1 MFYLH
6 TSNRTENLLQHLAEL
21 IRAQGREDLFTPELF
36 VVQSQGMER
45 IISQKLAET
54 FGTWCNFRYL
64 LPLNF
69 FELVANCLEMSIQPD
84 GFAREVLVWRL
95 EELLRDLDSP
105 DLAVLAPYF
114 SGENAELKRFQLA
127 RQLANLFDQYQL
139 LRPELLARWEQGRP
153 AVGHP
158 TEGWQRRLWQRLVDQ
173 APDRLH
179 RGAVLQRIGRRLRQ
193 QDIPAGVLPGR
204 ISIVGIHIMAPLFLD
219 LLAGLSLHSDVHL
232 YLLSPCEQYWG
243 DLPSRRQLARQR
255 AAAGRASG
263 LEDAAG
269 HPLLVA
275 LGRQGRDFQAM
286 LLEQVDFELEFRSFE
301 DPCDHAASTL
311 LHRLQSDL
319 LHNRPGGTPPPE
331 NAAAD
336 DGSVIVVSCHSRRRE
351 MTVLHDHI
359 LDWLHRDPTLELR
372 DIVVMAPDIQDY
384 AALIPAVFHDLQH
397 SIADRSL
404 RRKNAVVAT
413 FLQFLDLLGGRF
425 GWKEVFDLLQ
435 QEAIAFR
442 FELTAGDLEH
452 LRQWV
457 TRSGIRWGLSAGQR
471 QEIGLPADP
480 EGTWRAGLDRLLMG
494 YAIDAPDMVDGV
506 LPYGDIEGGGARALG
521 GLCEFV
527 AILEEAERD
536 LRRSH
541 GLGEWSRLLLHFA
554 DRLFG
559 EADDAVILELRQ
571 ILSELDNGGFHQSP
585 VALAVIRAWLDTAA
599 AETRSTSGYLR
610 GQLTFCSM
618 LPMRS
623 IPFRIVCLLG
633 LGDGLFPGSD
643 RHATFDLLAVER
655 RYGDRSRRD
664 DDRYQFLEA
673 LLAARDV
680 LYISYPGQSS
690 KTNKELPPAV
700 VVSELLEVLRQDY
713 GVILRERDDDPEAL
727 GFVRHHPLHPFS
739 PRYFTGADSRF
750 FSYDD
755 RSRAVAAR
763 LAQPAA
769 SIAPWWSGS
778 LAAAEEG
785 VPIAALFGFFANPQR
800 WFVRN
805 CLGIRLDLQEELP
818 AESEPF
824 AVDPLAGYGVGQE
837 IIQSLLAGAG
847 AEAALA
853 RMRIEGRWPLGTP
866 GKLLFARQQQELTS
880 FADRIRGMAMGRRL
894 PDLPVDVT
902 VGASR
907 LRGLLGNVYEG
918 GVLIYRYSNCK
929 GRDVLHLWLHALLA
943 DQLLGEDRRVVAVL
957 RDCELETVTARDRS
971 PDLACCLE
979 LFTAGCQGPSDLY
992 VEPALSYARHCGATR
1007 SRVPPLAKAREKWQ
1021 NSIDKGYEPEWTLLL
1036 QGVAAEAVLGAEFE
1050 NLCRTFFVPIWE
1062 GCRCPAK

>member
-21 IRAQGREDLFTPELF
+21 IRAQGRQDLFTPELF

-45 IISQKLAET
+45 IISQKLADT
-54 FGTWCNFRYL
+54 FGTWCNFSYL
-64 LPLNF
+64 LPLHF

-84 GFAREVLVWRL
+84 GFAREMVVWRL
-95 EELLRDLDSP
+95 EELLRDLDP
-105 DLAVLAPYF
+105 PELAVLVPYF

-158 TEGWQRRLWQRLVDQ
+158 TEGWQRRLWQRLVDHM
-173 APDRLH
+173 PDRLH
-179 RGAVLQRIGRRLRQ
+179 RGAVLQQIGRRLRE
-193 QDIPAGVLPGR
+193 QDVPAGVLPGR
-204 ISIVGIHIMAPLFLD
+204 ISVFGIHTMAPLFLD
-219 LLAGLSLHSDVHL
+219 LLAGLALHSDVHL

-243 DLPSRRQLARQR
+243 DLPNRRQLARQR
-255 AAAGRASG
+255 AAANGAPAA
-263 LEDAAG
+263 EDAAG

-301 DPCDHAASTL
+301 DPGDHSPPTL

-319 LHNRPGGTPPPE
+319 LHNRSDGTPPPE
-331 NAAAD
+331 TAAD
-336 DGSVIVVSCHSRRRE
+336 DGSIVVVSCHSRQRE
-351 MTVLHDHI
+351 MAVLHDHI
-359 LDWLHRDPTLELR
+359 LDWLHRDSTLELR

-404 RRKNAVVAT
+404 RRKNGVLAA
-413 FLQFLDLLGGRF
+413 FLHFLDLLGGRF
-425 GWKEVFDLLQ
+425 GWMEIVDLLQ
-435 QEAIAFR
+435 QQAIAAR
-442 FELTAGDLEH
+442 FELTAGDLEN

-457 TRSGIRWGLSAGQR
+457 TDAGIRWGLSAGHR

-494 YAIDAPDMVDGV
+494 YAIDTPDMVDGV

-527 AILEEAERD
+527 AILDEAEHE

-541 GLGEWSRLLLHFA
+541 DLDQWSGLLRHFA

-559 EADDAVILELRQ
+559 EGDDADSLELRQ
-571 ILSELDNGGFHQSP
+571 ILSELHGGDFHHSP
-585 VALAVIRAWLDTAA
+585 VALTVIRAWLDTAA
-599 AETRSTSGYLR
+599 AETRSTSGFLR

-623 IPFRIVCLLG
+623 IPFKIVCLLG
-633 LGDGLFPGSD
+633 LADGLFPGSD

-700 VVSELLEVLRQDY
+700 VVSELIEVLRQDY
-713 GVILRERDDDPEAL
+713 GITLRERDSDPEGL

-739 PRYFTGADSRF
+739 PRYFTGADPRF

-755 RSRAVAAR
+755 RARAVAAR

-769 SIAPWWSGS
+769 PVPPWWSGN
-778 LAAAEEG
+778 LATADEI
-785 VPIAALFGFFANPQR
+785 VPLTALFGFFANPQR

-805 CLGIRLDLQEELP
+805 RLGIRLDLQEELP
-818 AESEPF
+818 AESELF
-824 AVDPLAGYGVGQE
+824 AVDSLAGYGVAQE
-837 IIQSLLAGAG
+837 IIQSHLAEEGG
-847 AEAALA
+847 EASLA
-853 RMRIEGRWPLGTP
+853 RLQTEGRWPLGTP
-866 GKLLFARQQQELTS
+866 GKLLFTGQEEELTS
-880 FADRIRGMAMGRRL
+880 FVDRIRARAMGRRL
-894 PDLPVDVT
+894 PDLPVDLT
-902 VGASR
+902 LGGTR
-907 LRGLLGNVYEG
+907 IRGLLGNLYEEG
-918 GVLIYRYSNCK
+918 ILIYRYSSCK
-929 GRDVLHLWLHALLA
+929 GRDVLQFWLQALLA
-943 DQLLGEDRRVVAVL
+943 DELLGEGKRVVAVL
-957 RDCELETVTARDRS
+957 RDLDLETVTARDRS
-971 PDLACCLE
+971 PDLARCLE
-979 LFTAGCQGPSDLY
+979 LYTAGCQVPSCLY
-992 VEPALSYARHCGATR
+992 VEPALSYARQCGATR

-1021 NSIDKGYEPEWTLLL
+1021 NSIDKGYEPEWALLL
-1036 QGVAAEAVLGAEFE
+1036 QGMPVEAVLADEFE
-1050 NLCRTFFVPIWE
+1050 NLCRTFFVPVWE
-1062 GCRCPAK
+1062 GCR